1 MIFSLD
7 GLALGSLS
15 GHGVLMLVFTLA
27 VFAAFVSD
35 RLQIGTVCL
44 AVLILLPALFF
55 VFPMPGVEPYRFFG
69 GFGHPALVA
78 ICSLMILGRSLLLT
92 GALDPAARQLAWLVA
107 RAPWLALLLVLVG
120 AAAMSGFVNDTPL
133 VVLLIPLLTAA
144 LLRAGRAPAFM
155 LMPMNHAVLIGGMAT
170 TIGTS
175 TNVIVVALAAGLGV
189 PAFGMFDFYPIV
201 AMAALPALAYLWLV
215 APWLLSDVAPAQP
228 VQAQPVFD
236 AELRVLQGSPLDGA
250 TVRTA
255 LRRLGE
261 RILLRQVRRADGT
274 LTAPLPALVL
284 RAGDRLV
291 VRDTVEHL
299 KEAESRLG
307 APLHDLDAAA
317 AAGDGSLPLDLVAAQ
332 LVVTPQSPLVGR
344 TVRGERLQEK
354 YQLTLIGLRKARDA
368 AEAPPALDHLAD
380 TRVEP
385 GDVLLLQ
392 GHADA
397 VRMLQSDGVA
407 LMLDERLALPRRRK
421 SPLAL
426 LTLAGVVLAAGV
438 GGVPIALAAMVGVL
452 ALLVTRTLAWQEVG
466 SSLSV
471 NVVLLVAASLALGDA
486 LGVTGGTSAVARGLV
501 AVVEGLPA
509 AWALAALM
517 GLMGLLTNFVSNNA
531 AAAVGT
537 PLAVEVARALGVPPE
552 PFVLAVL
559 FGCNLCYVTPMAYQT
574 NLLVMNVAGY
584 TFRDFVRVGA
594 PLFLM
599 LWVSLSVLLA
609 RHYGL

>member
-1 MIFSLD
+1 MSFALD
-7 GLALGSLS
+7 WLAFGSLS

-27 VFAAFVSD
+27 VFAAFVTD

-55 VFPMPGVEPYRFFG
+55 VFPMQGVEPYRFFG

-78 ICSLMILGRSLLLT
+78 ICSLMILGRSLVLT

-107 RAPWLALLLVLVG
+107 RAPWLALLVVLVG

-133 VVLLIPLLTAA
+133 VVLLIPLLTTA
-144 LLRAGRAPAFM
+144 LRRAGRAPAFM

-175 TNVIVVALAAGLGV
+175 TNVIVVSLAAALGV
-189 PAFGMFDFYPIV
+189 PMLGMFDFYPLV
-201 AMAALPALAYLWLV
+201 AAAALPALAYLWLV
-215 APWLLSDVAPAQP
+215 APWLLRDVAPAQP
-228 VQAQPVFD
+228 AQAQPVFD
-236 AELRVLQGSPLDGA
+236 AELRVVDGSPLVGA
-250 TVRTA
+250 TVRA
-255 LRRLGE
+255 VLRRAGGRLP
-261 RILLRQVRRADGT
+261 LRQIRRADGT
-274 LTAPLPALVL
+274 LAAPLPALVL

-291 VRDTVEHL
+291 LCDTVEHL
-299 KEAESRLG
+299 KEAEARLG
-307 APLHDLDAAA
+307 APLHDFDAAA
-317 AAGDGSLPLDLVAAQ
+317 PAGDAAPTLDLVAAQ

-354 YQLTLIGLRKARDA
+354 YQLTLIGLRKARDT
-368 AEAPPALDHLAD
+368 AERPALENLAD
-380 TRVEP
+380 VRVEP

-397 VRMLQSDGVA
+397 MRLLQRDGVA

-421 SPLAL
+421 SPVAL

-438 GGVPIALAAMVGVL
+438 GGMPIALAAMVGVL
-452 ALLVTRTLAWQEVG
+452 VLLVTRTLAWQEIG
-466 SSLSV
+466 SALSV

-486 LGVTGGTSAVARGLV
+486 LGVTGGTTFLAHALV
-501 AVVEGLPA
+501 AVVDAMPP

-594 PLFLM
+594 PLFVLM
-599 LWVSLSVLLA
+599 WVALSVLLA

>member
-1 MIFSLD
+1 MTFSLD
-7 GLALGSLS
+7 WLALGALS
-15 GHGVLMLVFTLA
+15 GHGVLMLVFTLV

-35 RLQIGTVCL
+35 RLEIGTVCL

-55 VFPMPGVEPYRFFG
+55 VFPLPGVEPYRFFG

-133 VVLLIPLLTAA
+133 VVLLIPLLTTA
-144 LLRAGRAPAFM
+144 LRRAGRAPAFM

-175 TNVIVVALAAGLGV
+175 TNVIVVSLASGLGV

-201 AMAALPALAYLWLV
+201 AVAALPALAYLWLV
-215 APWLLSDVAPAQP
+215 APWLLRDVAPAQP

-236 AELRVLQGSPLDGA
+236 AELRVLDGSPLDGA

-255 LRRLGE
+255 LRRTGG
-261 RILLRQVRRADGT
+261 RMPLRQIRRAEGT
-274 LTAPLPALVL
+274 LAAPLPALVL
-284 RAGDRLV
+284 RPGDRLV
-291 VRDTVEHL
+291 VRDTAEHL
-299 KEAESRLG
+299 KEYEARLG
-307 APLHDLDAAA
+307 APLHDFDG
-317 AAGDGSLPLDLVAAQ
+317 AGSAPLDLVAAQ

-354 YQLTLIGLRKARDA
+354 YQLTLIGLRQARDA
-368 AEAPPALDHLAD
+368 DEAPPAMERLAD
-380 TRVEP
+380 LRVEP

-407 LMLDERLALPRRRK
+407 LLLDERLALPRRRK

-452 ALLVTRTLAWQEVG
+452 VLLVTRTLAWQEVG

-501 AVVEGLPA
+501 AVVEGMPA

-599 LWVSLSVLLA
+599 LWVALSVLLA

>member
-1 MIFSLD
+1 MSFDLD
-7 GLALGSLS
+7 WLAFGPLS

-27 VFAAFVSD
+27 VFAAFVTD

-55 VFPMPGVEPYRFFG
+55 VFPMQGVEPYRFFG

-78 ICSLMILGRSLLLT
+78 ICSLMILGRSLVLT

-107 RAPWLALLLVLVG
+107 RAPWLALLVVLVG

-133 VVLLIPLLTAA
+133 VVLLIPLLATA
-144 LLRAGRAPAFM
+144 LRRAGRAPAFM

-175 TNVIVVALAAGLGV
+175 TNVIVVSLAVALGV
-189 PAFGMFDFYPIV
+189 PMLGMFDFYPLV
-201 AMAALPALAYLWLV
+201 AVAALPALAYLWLV
-215 APWLLSDVAPAQP
+215 APWLLRDVAPAQP
-228 VQAQPVFD
+228 AQAQPVFD
-236 AELRVLQGSPLDGA
+236 AELRVVDGSPLVGA
-250 TVRTA
+250 TVRA
-255 LRRLGE
+255 VLRRAGGRLP
-261 RILLRQVRRADGT
+261 LRQIRRADGT
-274 LTAPLPALVL
+274 LAAPLPALVL

-291 VRDTVEHL
+291 LCDTVEHL
-299 KEAESRLG
+299 KEAEARLG
-307 APLHDLDAAA
+307 APLHDFDAAA
-317 AAGDGSLPLDLVAAQ
+317 PAGDAAPTLDLVAAQ

-354 YQLTLIGLRKARDA
+354 YQLTLIGLRKARDS
-368 AEAPPALDHLAD
+368 AERQPRENLAD
-380 TRVEP
+380 VRVEP

-397 VRMLQSDGVA
+397 MRLLQRDGVA

-421 SPLAL
+421 SPVAL

-438 GGVPIALAAMVGVL
+438 GGMPIALAAMVGVL
-452 ALLVTRTLAWQEVG
+452 VLLVTRTLAWQEIG
-466 SSLSV
+466 SALSV

-486 LGVTGGTSAVARGLV
+486 LGVTGGTTFLAHALV
-501 AVVEGLPA
+501 AVVDAMPP

-594 PLFLM
+594 PLFVLM
-599 LWVSLSVLLA
+599 WVALSVLLA